1 MCARTYPLYC
11 EAILLDLLQMN
22 VFGIGLPEMGLIM
35 IVALLVFGPKK
46 LPEIGRSLGKAM
58 KGFQDAS
65 KEFETEFK
73 KEAERIEKTVEPMKA
88 TLEKPK
94 AIAPDKAEEPKE
106 AEIVEA
112 AEPASEIASEIASE
126 VASEP
131 AEDAQTA

>member
-1 MCARTYPLYC
+1 
-11 EAILLDLLQMN
+11 MN

-46 LPEIGRSLGKAM
+46 LPEIGRSMGKAM

-73 KEAERIEKTVEPMKA
+73 KESERLEKSVAGPMKA

-94 AIAPDKAEEPKE
+94 ALAPDAEK
-106 AEIVEA
+106 
-112 AEPASEIASEIASE
+112 
-126 VASEP
+126 EP
-131 AEDAQTA
+131 AEADVAEIEVAKAEVATEVAEADGSGEQAA

>member
-1 MCARTYPLYC
+1 
-11 EAILLDLLQMN
+11 MN

-65 KEFETEFK
+65 KEFEAEFK
-73 KEAERIEKTVEPMKA
+73 KEAERIENAVEPMKA

-94 AIAPDKAEEPKE
+94 AISQAEDSTGGSDNAEAPKE
-106 AEIVEA
+106 AEIVDAPEA
-112 AEPASEIASEIASE
+112 DSEAIGETAEG
-126 VASEP
+126 V
-131 AEDAQTA
+131 QTA

>member
-1 MCARTYPLYC
+1 
-11 EAILLDLLQMN
+11 MN

-46 LPEIGRSLGKAM
+46 LPEIGRSLGKAL

-73 KEAERIEKTVEPMKA
+73 KEAERIEKTVAEPMKA

-94 AIAPDKAEEPKE
+94 ALVADSENEPTE
-106 AEIVEA
+106 AEIVET
-112 AEPASEIASEIASE
+112 AEATDDSQQPA
-126 VASEP
+126 
-131 AEDAQTA
+131 

>member
-1 MCARTYPLYC
+1 
-11 EAILLDLLQMN
+11 MN

-46 LPEIGRSLGKAM
+46 LPEIGRSMGKAL

-73 KEAERIEKTVEPMKA
+73 KEAERIEKTVAEPMKA
-88 TLEKPK
+88 TLEKPR
-94 AIAPDKAEEPKE
+94 ALTPEATSETDNEPTE

-112 AEPASEIASEIASE
+112 
-126 VASEP
+126 VADTSTEESNDTQ
-131 AEDAQTA
+131 AA